1 MDPVPMKQKQTL
13 KARRRC
19 RQGSKSVN
27 AACVTPLTLV
37 QVPLPK
43 ALQDDLS
50 YARDYLMVL
59 PQRIREVQEAA
70 DAVLKAGRGR

>member
-1 MDPVPMKQKQTL
+1 MKQEQL
-13 KARRRC
+13 KTPQAKKKC
-19 RQGSKSVN
+19 RHGTKSVN
-27 AACVTPLTLV
+27 AACVTIFTTV

-59 PQRIREVQEAA
+59 PERIREVQQAA
-70 DAVLKAGRGR
+70 DAVLKTGEGK